1 MTRLAKFIAH
11 CGIASRRDA
20 EKLILSGAVSVNG
33 KIINSPATDILDSDI
48 VVVNGE
54 KITPPDATKLYI
66 FNKPLNVMTTAR
78 DPLGRKTIYDVL
90 PPEYKNLIYVGRLDY
105 KTTGLLLMTND
116 GDLARRLTLPTTQ
129 IPRTYI
135 ARVGGTTHNLDI
147 ARRGATVD
155 GIHYRPMEITE
166 IGNGKLRIT
175 VSEGKKNEIRI
186 VLRACGAPVQKLHRE
201 SFGNLQLGKLPVGKI
216 VPVPQKDVDVMLK
229 NLLTLN

>member
-54 KITPPDATKLYI
+54 KITPPDATKLYM

-90 PPEYKNLIYVGRLDY
+90 PPEYKNLIY
-105 KTTGLLLMTND
+105 
-116 GDLARRLTLPTTQ
+116 
-129 IPRTYI
+129 
-135 ARVGGTTHNLDI
+135 
-147 ARRGATVD
+147 
-155 GIHYRPMEITE
+155 E
-166 IGNGKLRIT
+166 
-175 VSEGKKNEIRI
+175 
-186 VLRACGAPVQKLHRE
+186 
-201 SFGNLQLGKLPVGKI
+201 
-216 VPVPQKDVDVMLK
+216 
-229 NLLTLN
+229 

>member
-1 MTRLAKFIAH
+1 MTDRIAKFIAH

-20 EKLILSGAVSVNG
+20 EKLITSGAVAVNG
-33 KIINSPATDILDSDI
+33 IVIDSPAINVSDSDVI
-48 VVVNGE
+48 TINGKQIKPHSDIE
-54 KITPPDATKLYI
+54 LYI

-90 PPEYKNLIYVGRLDY
+90 PPEYKHLRYVGRLDY

-116 GDLARRLTLPTTQ
+116 GDFARKLTLPMNK
-129 IPRTYI
+129 IPRTYL
-135 ARVGGTTHNLDI
+135 ARVGGKNPDFDI

-166 IGNGKLRIT
+166 LENGKIRVT
-175 VSEGKKNEIRI
+175 VTEGKKNEIRI
-186 VLRACGAPVQKLHRE
+186 VMRACGAPVQKLHRE

-216 VPVPQKDVDVMLK
+216 IKVSQKGIDELLK
-229 NLLTLN
+229 TL